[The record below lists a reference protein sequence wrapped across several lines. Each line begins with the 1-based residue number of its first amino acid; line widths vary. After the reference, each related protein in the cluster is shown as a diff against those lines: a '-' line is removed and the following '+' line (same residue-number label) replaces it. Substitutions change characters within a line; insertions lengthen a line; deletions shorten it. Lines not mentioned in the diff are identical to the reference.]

1 MTIVVEEAWQAG
13 GRSAG
18 GKGSLY
24 TACPCVCTSGKI
36 SQLKP
41 RANSLLDGCSLL
53 GFV

>member
-24 TACPCVCTSGKI
+24 TARPCVCTSGGI
-36 SQLKP
+36 SQLKQ
-41 RANSLLDGCSLL
+41 RANGLLVACSLL
-53 GFV
+53 GSV